1 MNNCPI
7 CNSTASINS
16 ATFDGIEINCQ
27 KCGKFAV
34 SDNLLTYITRK
45 NKIKLRAILRERN
58 LKEHQ
63 PITILLEE
71 QETELPLIK
80 TPIVSL
86 EKLLNNFPTQVSERL
101 DRILVNLSKL
111 SDFPGHAIPFLREDI
126 HLFFTETENTM
137 EAFYLMDQLI
147 SEKLIE
153 GNVGFPTN
161 IVITA
166 KGWNKIAELERTTTN
181 NNQVFVAM
189 WFNPEVDSIYENAIE
204 KAIKD
209 NGFTPIRIDRVEH
222 NNKIDDEIIANIKK
236 SKFVIADFTGHRGG
250 VYFEAG
256 YAMGRDIPVIWTCRE
271 NDLKNLHFDTRQ
283 YSHILWNDEKD
294 LYKMLDNRI
303 KATIL

>member
-1 MNNCPI
+1 MSTCPI
-7 CNSTASINS
+7 CNHSASINS
-16 ATFDGIEINCQ
+16 ANFDGIEINCP
-27 KCGKFAV
+27 KCGEFAI
-34 SDNLLTYITRK
+34 SDNLKTYINCK
-45 NKIKLRAILRERN
+45 DKIKLRAILRERN

-63 PITILLEE
+63 PITIFLEE
-71 QETELPLIK
+71 PETELPFVK

-101 DRILVNLSKL
+101 DRILLNLSKL
-111 SDFPGHAIPFLREDI
+111 SDFPGHEIPFFQEDI
-126 HLFFTETENTM
+126 HLFFTETENVK
-137 EAFYLMDQLI
+137 EAFYLMNQLI

-153 GNVGFPTN
+153 GHVGFPTN
-161 IVITA
+161 IIITA

-181 NNQVFVAM
+181 NNQAFVAM
-189 WFNPEVDSIYENAIE
+189 WFNPEIDSIYENAIE

-209 NGFTPIRIDRVEH
+209 NGFAPIRIDRVEH

-271 NDLKNLHFDTRQ
+271 NDLENLHFDTRQ
-283 YSHILWNDEKD
+283 YSHIVWKDEKD

-303 KATIL
+303 NATIL